1 MRNVA
6 KKYPHHQILSFV
18 EIKTSKFLHDV
29 NDALPKKIVCVNTKS
44 VLCDRLQSRLFKV
57 LKCWGV
63 EMSHGLNIMTSVTE
77 KINRIFRSMFEFKLS
92 QTAQTKL
99 KLSNKFNSLSI
110 MAIIHEIGG

>member
-1 MRNVA
+1 MLCQ
-6 KKYPHHQILSFV
+6 KKLFV
-18 EIKTSKFLHDV
+18 LI
-29 NDALPKKIVCVNTKS
+29 PMS

-99 KLSNKFNSLSI
+99 KLSNKFHSLSI

>member
-6 KKYPHHQILSFV
+6 KKYPLHQILSFV

-29 NDALPKKIVCVNTKS
+29 NDALPEKIVCVNTKS

-99 KLSNKFNSLSI
+99 KLSNKFHSLSI